1 MEGHQ
6 TLPGAGLLAFWG
18 ETGGTGLVQC
28 REEMTLKG
36 TQQQQLPVRVWRRQR
51 QVPPSGVSHE
61 AKVQEA

>member
-36 TQQQQLPVRVWRRQR
+36 TQWQLPVRVRRRQR
-51 QVPPSGVSHE
+51 QVPPSGASHE